1 MVQDLDGGCRTL
13 RLDVCR
19 VNRDVAG
26 AFQPRKHA
34 FAHEQLA
41 DLPDPVFA
49 EGGLHAVN
57 DRAAEPYAHVHDA
70 LLRARFSQP
79 AVDDAMAADEG
90 DSAVDDRQLAV
101 IPLVED
107 ADIGEGHTMKLA
119 QLAAGLHE
127 LLLHALAHATR
138 SIGIEQHADID
149 AGPDAPDQRLREARA
164 KLALLPEES
173 LEMHRAA
180 RLADLLHQGVEER
193 PVLQHFDAVSFDH
206 RAESQPGQ

>member
-13 RLDVCR
+13 RLDECR

-26 AFQPRKHA
+26 AFQRRKHA

-41 DLPDPVFA
+41 SLPDPVFA

-70 LLRARFSQP
+70 LLRPLFGQP
-79 AVDDAMAADEG
+79 AIDDAMAADKG
-90 DSAVDDRQLAV
+90 DSPVDDRKLAV
-101 IPLVED
+101 IPLVQD

-119 QLAAGLHE
+119 ELAAGLHE
-127 LLLHALAHATR
+127 LLLHALAHTTR
-138 SIGIEQHADID
+138 SIGIEQHTDID
-149 AGPDAPDQRLREARA
+149 AGPDSLDQRLRETRA
-164 KLALLPEES
+164 ELALLPEEG

-180 RLADLLHQGVEER
+180 RLADLL
-193 PVLQHFDAVSFDH
+193 
-206 RAESQPGQ
+206 